1 MSPVLKRPKEKFTL
15 PSKYLLFILTILCIG
30 IMILSFKIPKI
41 SAPFNSIAGILFVPF
56 QNGISEIGGWISGK
70 SDQLLELA
78 DVLEENQRLKQEIDR
93 LTIENTKFQQ
103 ERYELNELRELL
115 ELDQEYEEYEKQ
127 GAKII
132 MRDTGNWF
140 SSFVINKGSED
151 GIQVNCNVI
160 AGSGLVGRVT
170 DVGPNF
176 AKVTSIIEDNNNTS
190 GLLLSTG
197 DHLIVTGDLS
207 KMPKG
212 MISFSKLVDSSDK
225 AAVGDKIVTSNISE
239 YYLPGL
245 LIGYLSEINTD
256 ANNLTK
262 SGTLTTAVDFE
273 HLNDVL
279 VIMELK
285 QTVEN

>member
-15 PSKYLLFILTILCIG
+15 PSKYLLFLLTIVCIG
-30 IMILSFKIPKI
+30 IMFLSFKTPNINTPL
-41 SAPFNSIAGILFVPF
+41 NSVAGAVIIPF
-56 QNGISEIGGWISGK
+56 QNGIAQIGSWITDK
-70 SDQLLELA
+70 SDELIELRG
-78 DVLEENQRLKQEIDR
+78 VLEENQRLKDEVDR

-103 ERYELNELRELL
+103 ERYELNQLRQLL
-115 ELDQEYEEYEKQ
+115 KLDEEYSEYEKI

-132 MRDTGNWF
+132 SRDSNNWF
-140 SSFVINKGSED
+140 SSFTINKGSND
-151 GIQVNCNVI
+151 GIQINCNVM

-170 DVGPNF
+170 SVGPNY

-197 DHLIVTGDLS
+197 DHLIVTGDLTTIS
-207 KMPKG
+207 KG
-212 MISFSKLVDSSDK
+212 MISFSKLVDSNNK

-239 YYLPGL
+239 HYLPGI
-245 LIGYLSEINTD
+245 LIGYISNIEID

-273 HLNDVL
+273 HLEDVL
-279 VIMELK
+279 IIMELK
-285 QTVEN
+285 QTVE

>member
-1 MSPVLKRPKEKFTL
+1 LNLV
-15 PSKYLLFILTILCIG
+15 
-30 IMILSFKIPKI
+30 
-41 SAPFNSIAGILFVPF
+41 FVPF
-56 QNGISEIGGWISGK
+56 QNGISEIGGWISHK
-70 SDQLLELA
+70 SDQLLELTE
-78 DVLEENQRLKQEIDR
+78 VLAENQRLKEEVDR

-115 ELDQEYEEYEKQ
+115 DLDQEYAEYEKQ

-151 GIQVNCNVI
+151 GIRLNCNVI

-170 DVGPNF
+170 EVGPNF

-190 GLLLSTG
+190 GILLSTG

-207 KMPKG
+207 KMAEG
-212 MISFSKLVDSSDK
+212 MISFSKLVDSSNK
-225 AAVGDKIVTSNISE
+225 AAAGDKIVTSNISE
-239 YYLPGL
+239 HYLPGL
-245 LIGYLSEINTD
+245 LIGYLSEIKTD

-285 QTVEN
+285 QTVEE

>member
-15 PSKYLLFILTILCIG
+15 PAKYLLFILTILCIG
-30 IMILSFKIPKI
+30 IMILSFKTPVI
-41 SAPFNSIAGILFVPF
+41 NSPVNIIAGTVLVPF
-56 QNGISEIGGWISGK
+56 QNGISNVGSWLSEK
-70 SDQLLELA
+70 TAQLAELT
-78 DVLEENQRLKQEIDR
+78 DVLAENQQLKEEINR

-103 ERYELNELRELL
+103 ERYELNQLRELL
-115 ELDQEYEEYEKQ
+115 KLDEEYSEYKKQ

-140 SSFVINKGSED
+140 SSFVINKGSND

-176 AKVTSIIEDNNNTS
+176 AKVTSIIVDNNNTS

-197 DHLIVTGDLS
+197 DHLVVTGDLS
-207 KMPKG
+207 TISEG
-212 MISFSKLVDSSDK
+212 MISFSKLVDSSNK

-239 YYLPGL
+239 HYLPGL
-245 LIGYLSEINTD
+245 LIGYINEINTD
-256 ANNLTK
+256 SNNLTK

-285 QTVEN
+285 HVVDK

>member
-1 MSPVLKRPKEKFTL
+1 MSSP
-15 PSKYLLFILTILCIG
+15 I
-30 IMILSFKIPKI
+30 
-41 SAPFNSIAGILFVPF
+41 NSIAGTILVPF
-56 QNGISEIGGWISGK
+56 QNGISEVGRWISQK
-70 SDQLLELA
+70 TDQLAELT
-78 DVLEENQRLKQEIDR
+78 DVLAENQQLKEEIDR

-103 ERYELNELRELL
+103 ERYELNQLRELL
-115 ELDQEYEEYEKQ
+115 KLDQEYSEYKKQ

-197 DHLIVTGDLS
+197 DHLVVTGDLS
-207 KMPKG
+207 TISQG
-212 MISFSKLVDSSDK
+212 MIGFSKLVDSSNK

-239 YYLPGL
+239 HYLPGL
-245 LIGYLSEINTD
+245 LIGYINDINTD
-256 ANNLTK
+256 SNNLTK

-285 QTVEN
+285 QVVDK

>member
-15 PSKYLLFILTILCIG
+15 PSKYLLFLLTLVCIG
-30 IMILSFKIPKI
+30 IMFLSFKTPNINTPL
-41 SAPFNSIAGILFVPF
+41 NSVAGVVIIPF
-56 QNGISEIGGWISGK
+56 QNGIAQIGSWITEK
-70 SDQLLELA
+70 SDELIELR
-78 DVLEENQRLKQEIDR
+78 DVLEENQRLKDEVDR

-103 ERYELNELRELL
+103 ERYELNQLRQLL
-115 ELDQEYEEYEKQ
+115 KLDEEYSEYEKI

-132 MRDTGNWF
+132 SRDSNNWF
-140 SSFVINKGSED
+140 SSFTINKGSND
-151 GIQVNCNVI
+151 GIQINCNVM

-170 DVGPNF
+170 SVGPNY

-197 DHLIVTGDLS
+197 DHLIVTGDLTTIS
-207 KMPKG
+207 KG
-212 MISFSKLVDSSDK
+212 MISFSKLVDSNNK
-225 AAVGDKIVTSNISE
+225 ATVGDKIVTSNISE
-239 YYLPGL
+239 HYLPGI
-245 LIGYLSEINTD
+245 LIGYISNIEID

-273 HLNDVL
+273 HLEDVL

-285 QTVEN
+285 QTVE